1 MGVGGGCEPACLFLK
16 AVVTAPCDA
25 HAYVCAQ
32 CMGARRAFRDLRDS
46 ANNCTRFWTSW
57 GRQAKLGN
65 DFAKLSS
72 RAESSSREVSICAAS
87 PPESA
92 EKLRAHSRCK
102 AKQARRMHAP
112 CIMTRRLP
120 PLIAK
125 TCGLENEKYYLRL
138 RGSSVPMSQGCVPQP
153 SPRNKA
159 LHESRRKVGRLDR
172 GGECVL
178 FYGARPAPACT
189 ACMHGPA
196 HACAMHGEGNVMAVP
211 AAFDI
216 AVRTAYTP
224 LACMHSHISTDCCY
238 VLSTGSEVRGA
249 KPFGTSCAHKVALK
263 TLEIAIST

>member
-1 MGVGGGCEPACLFLK
+1 M
-16 AVVTAPCDA
+16 
-25 HAYVCAQ
+25 
-32 CMGARRAFRDLRDS
+32 
-46 ANNCTRFWTSW
+46 
-57 GRQAKLGN
+57 
-65 DFAKLSS
+65 
-72 RAESSSREVSICAAS
+72 
-87 PPESA
+87 
-92 EKLRAHSRCK
+92 
-102 AKQARRMHAP
+102 
-112 CIMTRRLP
+112 
-120 PLIAK
+120 
-125 TCGLENEKYYLRL
+125 
-138 RGSSVPMSQGCVPQP
+138 
-153 SPRNKA
+153 
-159 LHESRRKVGRLDR
+159 HESRRKVGRLDR

-263 TLEIAIST
+263 TLEIAISTEKTPRAKDSWGLRRIK